1 MNRFSI
7 MYAFCFALLSCML
20 LRAGIPE
27 DRARAMKLYNEGN
40 YKEAYEIFKSYLLS
54 EDSSSSLI
62 GNDLSLA
69 VSCLQSINEVD
80 KLDDFL
86 EKAIEAHQED
96 WKFLSYAAQQ
106 YLGIQKQGVLLA
118 GEFKRG
124 THRGG
129 GDWHNVWERD
139 RVRSQQLYARAVKL
153 AEENAN
159 ATDKANL
166 FLQYAQTVMQYRG
179 SLASW
184 RLQYLTDLSV
194 LPDPEPGYGHYWGG
208 NPQGAPVD
216 EDGNPVYYRM
226 PKSFEEA
233 RNDGERWRWLLM
245 MAAEYNPGMS
255 DQIAKQFA
263 DFLYQQFGVQTLQA
277 YGHYF
282 YRDQTA
288 DQDTN
293 DAVYSLHTL
302 KNNENVINSQI
313 LFENI
318 RRYVVA
324 NADQTP
330 ERAMVHKTGHDGGDF
345 LFFPK

>member
-1 MNRFSI
+1 
-7 MYAFCFALLSCML
+7 ML

-166 FLQYAQTVMQYRG
+166 FLQYAQT
-179 SLASW
+179 
-184 RLQYLTDLSV
+184 
-194 LPDPEPGYGHYWGG
+194 
-208 NPQGAPVD
+208 
-216 EDGNPVYYRM
+216 
-226 PKSFEEA
+226 
-233 RNDGERWRWLLM
+233 
-245 MAAEYNPGMS
+245 
-255 DQIAKQFA
+255 
-263 DFLYQQFGVQTLQA
+263 
-277 YGHYF
+277 
-282 YRDQTA
+282 
-288 DQDTN
+288 
-293 DAVYSLHTL
+293 
-302 KNNENVINSQI
+302 
-313 LFENI
+313 
-318 RRYVVA
+318 
-324 NADQTP
+324 
-330 ERAMVHKTGHDGGDF
+330 
-345 LFFPK
+345 